1 MSTTDS
7 PLHVA
12 HQHAAN
18 AEDYLNEGLLIPAVE
33 EHAKAA
39 KAFLQ
44 CEEKSNDGNT
54 KRTLRMLYNE
64 HVKTGR
70 ELERRIAKLRE
81 ENKDPTV
88 PQKVSL
94 AQLRADHSSSA
105 SSGQSHPRLAQSPP
119 PPPSASLRLMDS
131 QNNVDESFMVLGQ
144 RSDPGDAFNHFWRI
158 MEGMLDN
165 LSQPVAFTTAPLGTE
180 PDSSGRRGVQRDG
193 SSGSETER
201 ETPFV
206 SRFSRKLGLDGKP
219 KSGYISNHTHAI
231 GIEHDTVP
239 EETDEEVL
247 VDEGDDLSESFC
259 LIPLESEPAASALR
273 KENTSLKQEMEGMQR
288 RLADADR
295 VLQLRKD
302 QDQLLRDSIVM
313 ARHQAHRAMGASLVL
328 QRPVGQQPAV
338 DLNALNINIP
348 SVPGPMTALNTGRDR
363 EAQLLRRLRDLEEE
377 LRLARVENDKQKVMI
392 ARFRERWD
400 KLKESAKRK
409 KDAKAAAEATKAS
422 IRERIEEEPEAEQEL
437 DEASHM

>member
-1 MSTTDS
+1 MSTIDS

-18 AEDYLNEGLLIPAVE
+18 AEDFLNEGLLIPAAE

-64 HVKTGR
+64 HVKAGR

-81 ENKDPTV
+81 ENKDPTL
-88 PQKVSL
+88 PHKVSL
-94 AQLRADHSSSA
+94 AQTRAEHSSSA
-105 SSGQSHPRLAQSPP
+105 SSGRSHPSQPAPSPP
-119 PPPSASLRLMDS
+119 LPSSASLRLMDS

-180 PDSSGRRGVQRDG
+180 TGFSGKRGVQRDG

-201 ETPFV
+201 EAPFV
-206 SRFSRKLGLDGKP
+206 SRFSRKLGLDGRSKL
-219 KSGYISNHTHAI
+219 KQ
-231 GIEHDTVP
+231 DTVL
-239 EETDEEVL
+239 EETDEEVFA
-247 VDEGDDLSESFC
+247 DDGDDLSESFC
-259 LIPLESEPAASALR
+259 LIPLESEPATSALK
-273 KENTSLKQEMEGMQR
+273 KENISLKQEMEEMQI
-288 RLADADR
+288 RLAEAER
-295 VLQLRKD
+295 VLQLRKE

-313 ARHQAHRAMGASLVL
+313 ARHQAQRAMGASLVL
-328 QRPVGQQPAV
+328 QRPGGQQPAV
-338 DLNALNINIP
+338 DLGALNINLP
-348 SVPGPMTALNTGRDR
+348 SVPAPMAALNAGRDR
-363 EAQLLRRLRDLEEE
+363 EAQLLRRIRDLEEE
-377 LRLARVENDKQKVMI
+377 LRVARVENDKQKVMI
-392 ARFRERWD
+392 ARFRERWE

-409 KDAKAAAEATKAS
+409 KDAKAAAGATKAGT
-422 IRERIEEEPEAEQEL
+422 RERIEEEPEAEQEL
-437 DEASHM
+437 DEGHA